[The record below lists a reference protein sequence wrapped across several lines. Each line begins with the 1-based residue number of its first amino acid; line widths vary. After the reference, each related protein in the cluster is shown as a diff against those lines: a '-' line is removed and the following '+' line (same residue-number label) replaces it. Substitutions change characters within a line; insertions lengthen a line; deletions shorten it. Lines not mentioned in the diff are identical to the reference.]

1 MEPTTKNNSVTSTTA
16 SPSGDE
22 QECVNL
28 SIEKMAFLGKMVAG
42 IVHEINTPSS
52 AINAAS
58 VNAVHHIQALLSA
71 FMAMDELS
79 LTGDDLH
86 QIVMLIQK
94 MTVML
99 NRPQIRRS
107 SAEMRHEQKRLI
119 SELEQRG
126 VQDGVELARQLA
138 RMELGEHLHDV
149 LELAKTRSL
158 DELLVVLTHSHRIVM
173 SLLDIQ
179 ISVDL
184 LMHDVRALKSYAH
197 PGQDTPELFDI
208 HDTLDVALTIL
219 KNQLKHRIQ
228 VQYRYGDIPL
238 ISGYAS
244 ELSHAWINV
253 LHNAIQAIESSGMI
267 VIETFTIDGNVGVR
281 ITDNGVGIPPEVQ
294 PQIFESH
301 FTTKAPGQGTGLG
314 LALVNKIITKH
325 KGTITVNSK
334 PGQTTFEVHLPL
346 PVPSP

>member
-1 MEPTTKNNSVTSTTA
+1 MESTTNNSTAITA
-16 SPSGDE
+16 SSSE
-22 QECVNL
+22 QEWANL
-28 SIEKMAFLGKMVAG
+28 STEKMALLGKMVAG
-42 IVHEINTPSS
+42 IIHEINTPAG

-58 VNAVHHIQALLSA
+58 VNAVHHVQALLSA

-79 LTGDDLH
+79 LTGEDLH
-86 QIVMLIQK
+86 QIIMFIQK

-119 SELEQRG
+119 SELEQQG
-126 VQDGVELARQLA
+126 IQDGVELARQLA
-138 RMELGEHLHDV
+138 RMELGEHLDEV
-149 LELAKTRSL
+149 LELAKRRSL
-158 DELLVVLTHSHRIVM
+158 DELLIVLTHCHRIVT

-179 ISVDL
+179 ISVGM

-197 PGQDTPELFDI
+197 PGQEAPELLDV

-238 ISGYAS
+238 IPGYAS
-244 ELSHAWINV
+244 ELSHVWINV
-253 LHNAIQAIESSGMI
+253 LHNAIQAIEDSGVI
-267 VIETFTIDGNVGVR
+267 VIETSTIDGHVGVK
-281 ITDNGVGIPPEVQ
+281 ITDNGIGIPPEAQ
-294 PQIFESH
+294 PKIFESD

-314 LALVNKIITKH
+314 LALANQIITKH
-325 KGTITVNSK
+325 GGTITVESQ

-346 PVPSP
+346 PVHLI